1 MRAIQE
7 TLVVANAFF
16 GGQLQDSPGASYLCA
31 RGIHQEQVRKY
42 GLGYAP
48 AKSNALMA
56 VLNDAFGEGA
66 IPAARRAG
74 LLSEK
79 DRRYYPLFRDRITFP
94 IRDHHGVLV
103 GFGSRRI
110 NAGPA
115 KYMNTPETA
124 VFKKSR
130 ILYGLYEALHAYG
143 GKIPSIL
150 VVEGYL
156 DVISLSGAGIGCA
169 VSPMG
174 VALTRG
180 HAELMLRYTNEVNL
194 CFDGDAAGW
203 RGASRALPAFMATLK
218 CKQRAYFTILPE
230 GEDPDSLT
238 RKTLDPSTIFDC
250 AEILTI
256 GQMLVRVVELELS
269 RPDVEPNTW
278 LHSIEGRATFLIAA
292 KRYMAMAKDPDIYLL
307 AAQSIGR
314 RIGIETY
321 RILDYMGSTPSPED
335 LMTDEV
341 RKLAHLTHEVF
352 ARLIRGSVSISEF
365 DVGSYDDLPA
375 LLKEVLRALA
385 SHELEHRTE
394 SPRAEPI
401 AVLRSDHYF
410 QRHPDALELLE
421 DIAASPS
428 LPSTASLEEALS
440 LVDQVRDQAFEVR
453 WQDLSARILDPEDE
467 AALSEWQAM
476 ISRRA
481 QTRTSHNAKHLSF
494 P

>member
-7 TLVVANAFF
+7 ALAVANAFF
-16 GGQLQDSPGASYLCA
+16 GERLQDSPGASYLCA
-31 RGIHQEQVRKY
+31 RGIHQEQVRNY
-42 GLGYAP
+42 DLGYAP
-48 AKSNALMA
+48 ARSHALMA
-56 VLNDAFGEGA
+56 ALSDAFGVGA

-79 DRRYYPLFRDRITFP
+79 DGRYYPLFRDRITFP

-115 KYMNTPETA
+115 KYMNTPETV

-130 ILYGLYEALHAYG
+130 VLYGLHEALRAYG

-156 DVISLSGAGIGCA
+156 DVISLSGVGIGCA

-174 VALTRG
+174 VALTRD
-180 HAELMLRYTNEVNL
+180 HVELMLSYTNEVNL

-203 RGASRALPAFMATLK
+203 RGASRALPAFMMTLRGD
-218 CKQRAYFTILPE
+218 QRACFTILPE

-238 RKTLDPSTIFDC
+238 RKTSDPATIFDC

-269 RPDVEPNTW
+269 RPDVETNTW

-292 KRYMAMAKDPDIYLL
+292 KRYMAMTKDPDIYLQ
-307 AAQSIGR
+307 AAQAIGQ

-321 RILDYMGSTPSPED
+321 RVLDYMGSTPSSE
-335 LMTDEV
+335 LLITDEV

-352 ARLIRGSVSISEF
+352 SRLIRGSVSISEF
-365 DVGSYDDLPA
+365 DVGAYDDLPV
-375 LLKEVLRALA
+375 LLREVLRVLI
-385 SHELEHRTE
+385 SHESEHRTE

-401 AVLRSDHYF
+401 AVLRSDYYF

-428 LPSTASLEEALS
+428 LPSTAPLEEVLS

-453 WQDLSARILDPEDE
+453 WQDLNARILNPEDE
-467 AALSEWQAM
+467 SALSEWQAM
-476 ISRRA
+476 VSERA
-481 QTRTSHNAKHLSF
+481 QPRAANNAKHLSF

>member
-7 TLVVANAFF
+7 ALGVANAFF
-16 GGQLQDSPGASYLCA
+16 GGQLQGSPGASYLCA

-42 GLGYAP
+42 DLGYAP
-48 AKSNALMA
+48 AKSHALMA

-79 DRRYYPLFRDRITFP
+79 ERRCYPLFRDRIIFP

-130 ILYGLYEALHAYG
+130 ILYGLYEALRACG

-174 VALTRG
+174 VALTRD
-180 HAELMLRYTNEVNL
+180 HVELMLRYTSEVNL

-218 CKQRAYFTILPE
+218 CERRAYFTILPE

-238 RKTLDPSTIFDC
+238 RKTPDPSTIFDC
-250 AEILTI
+250 AETLTI
-256 GQMLVRVVELELS
+256 GQMLVRVVELEIS

-278 LHSIEGRATFLIAA
+278 LHSIEGRAAFLIAA
-292 KRYMAMAKDPDIYLL
+292 KRYMAMTKDPDIYLL

-335 LMTDEV
+335 LITDEV

-365 DVGSYDDLPA
+365 DVGTYDDLPA
-375 LLKEVLRALA
+375 LLREALRALA
-385 SHELEHRTE
+385 SHELEHRAE
-394 SPRAEPI
+394 SSRVEPI
-401 AVLRSDHYF
+401 AALRSDHYF

-428 LPSTASLEEALS
+428 LPSTAPLEEVLS

-476 ISRRA
+476 ISKRA
-481 QTRTSHNAKHLSF
+481 QPRTSHNAKHLSF